1 MHADIREVD
10 THAYA
15 HACIHTYI
23 PTYLPAY
30 KHYSVTTA
38 SIHMYLNM
46 YNVHDC
52 LRIRIYDHTHV
63 LFVYTRTDV
72 HHSKDSDTH
81 IYRYI
86 CTYIYIRIH
95 MYSCIGVFMWYRDIH
110 MQTCIAS
117 DCESGLW
124 CCPAAQLHR
133 GSAPASDKFRV
144 LRLSF
149 FSFWVLVCNY
159 RF

>member
-1 MHADIREVD
+1 MQTYVKSTRMHTLMHA
-10 THAYA
+10 
-15 HACIHTYI
+15 YI
-23 PTYLPAY
+23 PTYLHIYLHTNTTVSLQHQSTCISICIMCTIVCVYAY
-30 KHYSVTTA
+30 TTTLMFCL
-38 SIHMYLNM
+38 SIHAQTCTT
-46 YNVHDC
+46 VK
-52 LRIRIYDHTHV
+52 IQ
-63 LFVYTRTDV
+63 
-72 HHSKDSDTH
+72 TH
-81 IYRYI
+81 IYTGIYVH
-86 CTYIYIRIH
+86 IYIRIH